1 MDAFFTALRKRGV
14 YAFGRYN
21 TVFIAPP
28 LVISEPDIDA
38 GTAMLDEAI
47 SELAAAHERS

>member
-1 MDAFFTALRKRGV
+1 MPLRKRGV
-14 YAFGRYN
+14 YAFGRYK

-28 LVISEPDIDA
+28 KVIGEHDIDA
-38 GTAMLDEAI
+38 GTEMLDEAI